1 MNPLRTLRHQFATAA
16 RAAIDFAFPPT
27 CPLCNNEAPS
37 DECVFPSF
45 CNQCRDELVQPV
57 QFACEVCGAPV
68 GQFVD
73 SSKGCGECKRNDMT
87 YKRVV
92 RLGVYSEALRK
103 AIIKAKDRLQEP
115 LMAAC
120 GRLLVEECADELIEP
135 RPDLLVP
142 IPQHWSNR
150 LISQHNTAEVLANVI
165 GRMLSLP
172 ISHDTLTRAR
182 RTAPQKRCPNVES
195 RKANQRG
202 SFALNTGH
210 KLAGKKVL
218 LVDDVFTTGSTAN
231 EASRTL
237 RRAGAKITGIAVIA
251 RVLSTKPV
259 TNTAAPPLGSRQG
272 DSLG

>member
-1 MNPLRTLRHQFATAA
+1 MNLFHTLQRQFATAA
-16 RAAIDFAFPPT
+16 RAVIEFSFPPT
-27 CPLCNNEAPS
+27 CPLCNGEATS

-45 CNQCRDELVQPV
+45 CDSCRDELIQPV
-57 QFACEVCGAPV
+57 QFACDVCGAPV

-73 SSKGCGECKRNDMT
+73 SSKGCGECKRNDMI

-103 AIIKAKDRLQEP
+103 AVIKAKDRLQEP

-120 GRLLVEECADELIEP
+120 GRLLVEECADELTEP
-135 RPDLLVP
+135 RPDLLIP

-150 LISQHNTAEVLANVI
+150 FVSQHNTAEVLANVI
-165 GRMLSLP
+165 GRMLGLP
-172 ISHDTLTRAR
+172 VSHDTLARAS
-182 RTAPQKRCPNVES
+182 RTAPQKRCPSVEA

-202 SFALNTGH
+202 SFALNASDE
-210 KLAGKKVL
+210 LAGKNVL

-237 RRAGAKITGIAVIA
+237 RRAGAKIIGIAVIA

-259 TNTAAPPLGSRQG
+259 TNAAGPSSG
-272 DSLG
+272 